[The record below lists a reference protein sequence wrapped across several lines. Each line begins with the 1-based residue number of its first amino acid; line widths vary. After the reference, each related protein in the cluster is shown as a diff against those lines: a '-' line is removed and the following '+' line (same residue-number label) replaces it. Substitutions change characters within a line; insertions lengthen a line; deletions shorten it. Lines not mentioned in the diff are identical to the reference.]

1 MWGAVLLRS
10 CSLIPLVLAE
20 ALVEQSAVLS
30 SLRWVSCHLAK
41 WNVPGRQ
48 NLHGEKIKH
57 LVSSKEQ
64 TEGKKS

>member
-30 SLRWVSCHLAK
+30 SLRWVSCHLAN
-41 WNVPGRQ
+41 WNVPGGQ
-48 NLHGEKIKH
+48 NLHGEKN
-57 LVSSKEQ
+57 
-64 TEGKKS
+64 